1 MISTNITRVNNGSLS
16 LSNIYHGA
24 FSVVVACLTVVSVA
38 FSFIILITIR
48 QGKPSNFFKWKVVE
62 RFTVY
67 TTVCDLLFYAVQIV
81 YDIHLAINDGFS
93 LSSIACTIYGV
104 FTYEFAMSQVLLT
117 VVTAI
122 FAFVLIY
129 RNRHLPLG
137 RYDAMLHLPVFGI
150 PLVVLVVGAALG
162 QMQPNV
168 TL

>member
-16 LSNIYHGA
+16 SNDILQGA
-24 FSVVVACLTVVSVA
+24 FSVIVACLTVVSVA
-38 FSFIILITIR
+38 ISFIILITIR

-67 TTVCDLLFYAVQIV
+67 ATVCDLLMYAVQIV
-81 YDIHLAINDGFS
+81 YDIHSAIIDGYS
-93 LSSIACTIYGV
+93 LSRIACTIYGV
-104 FTYEFAMSQVLLT
+104 FTYEFAISQVMLT

-122 FAFVLIY
+122 FVFVLLY

-137 RYDAMLHLPVFGI
+137 RYDAILHLPVFGI

-162 QMQPNV
+162 QIQPNTV
-168 TL
+168 L